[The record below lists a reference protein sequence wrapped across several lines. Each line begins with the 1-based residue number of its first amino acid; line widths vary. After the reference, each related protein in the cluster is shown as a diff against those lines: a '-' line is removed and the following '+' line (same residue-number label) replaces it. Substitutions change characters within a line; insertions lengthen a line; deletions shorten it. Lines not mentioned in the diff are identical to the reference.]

1 MFKVVALLDGEI
13 YVRIG
18 EGFFIR
24 IYTKAMCFT
33 IQCKLLVTVIH
44 SKTF

>member
-1 MFKVVALLDGEI
+1 MFKVIALLDGEI
-13 YVRIG
+13 HVRIE

-33 IQCKLLVTVIH
+33 IQCKHLVTVMH